1 MIQKH
6 RNKSPIL
13 GQNVYV
19 APNASVIGDVT
30 LNEGVSVWP
39 SAVLRGDYT
48 TIVVGAFSNIQD
60 GAVLHGE
67 PDYPVHIGQYVT
79 IGHLAHVHG
88 ATIHD
93 YALIGSGSI
102 VLDGAI
108 VESYAQVAAGALV
121 PPNKRLVSG
130 FLYGGIPAKEMREL
144 RSEERQLIEENA
156 RHYVSEGRLFL
167 DEAAE
172 DADLNS

>member
-6 RNKSPIL
+6 RNKTPIL
-13 GQNVYV
+13 HQNVYV
-19 APNASVIGDVT
+19 AANASVIGDVT
-30 LNEGVSVWP
+30 LHEGVSVWP
-39 SAVLRGDYT
+39 SAVVRGDYT
-48 TIVVGAFSNIQD
+48 TIIVGAFSNIQD

-67 PDYPVHIGQYVT
+67 PDYPVNIGQYVT

-102 VLDGAI
+102 VLDGAV

-121 PPNKRLVSG
+121 PPNKRLSSG
-130 FLYGGIPAKEMREL
+130 FLYGGIPAKAMREL
-144 RSEERQLIEENA
+144 RPDERRQIEENA
-156 RHYVSEGRLFL
+156 RHYVREGRLFL

-172 DADLNS
+172 DVALDG

>member
-6 RNKSPIL
+6 RSKTPSL
-13 GQNVYV
+13 GQHVYV
-19 APNASVIGDVT
+19 APNATVIGDVT
-30 LNEGVSVWP
+30 LEEGVSIWP
-39 SAVLRGDYT
+39 SAVVRGDYT
-48 TIVVGAFSNIQD
+48 RIVVGAFSNIQD

-67 PDYPVHIGQYVT
+67 PDYPVHIGHYVT

-121 PPNKRLVSG
+121 PPNKRLSSG
-130 FLYGGIPAKEMREL
+130 FLYGGIPAKVMREL
-144 RSEERQLIEENA
+144 RPEERRQIEENA
-156 RHYVSEGRLFL
+156 RHYVREGRLFL
-167 DEAAE
+167 EEANVENASV
-172 DADLNS
+172 D